1 MQCEICGSE
10 GKLRKV
16 RIDEAELNVCEKCMK
31 FGTPVALPVKI
42 FKRESSTPR
51 GFELEDVV
59 EDFGKIIKR
68 ERERKGWT
76 QTVLAHKVQERES
89 LIRKIE
95 RSEIFPEESI
105 RKKLEN
111 TLGVVLKENEK

>member
-1 MQCEICGSE
+1 MPCEICGSE

-31 FGTPVALPVKI
+31 FGTPVSLPVKI
-42 FKRESSTPR
+42 SKKEHSKPK
-51 GFELEDVV
+51 GFELEEVV

-68 ERERKGWT
+68 ERERRGWT

-95 RSEIFPEESI
+95 RSEIFPEEPV
-105 RKKLEN
+105 RKKLEK
-111 TLGVVLKENEK
+111 TLGVVLKEK